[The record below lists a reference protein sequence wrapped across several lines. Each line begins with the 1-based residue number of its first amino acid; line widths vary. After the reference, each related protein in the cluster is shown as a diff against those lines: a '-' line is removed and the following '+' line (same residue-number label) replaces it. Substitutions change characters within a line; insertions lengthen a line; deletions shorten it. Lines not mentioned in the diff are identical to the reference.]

1 MNWLAPE
8 DLARIY
14 GAPSPAA
21 LRKTANQITPDY
33 ARMIEASRFCVLA
46 TFGPRGVDAS
56 PRGDDGAVARILDPY
71 RIALPDWQGNN
82 RIDSLK
88 NIAADGNASLMFMI
102 RGSGNVVR
110 VRGHARL
117 TDDAG
122 LKAAFARDGKE
133 PRTVIVLAVD
143 EVYFQCARA
152 IMRSALWAGHDDS
165 AGLPTPGQILA
176 AISKGQIG
184 GRDYDDSWPQRAA
197 STLW

>member
-1 MNWLAPE
+1 MNWLKPE
-8 DLARIY
+8 DLGQIY
-14 GAPSPAA
+14 GAPGPTS
-21 LRKTANQITPDY
+21 LRKVTNQITAEY

-56 PRGDDGAVARILDPY
+56 PRGDDGAVARILDPR
-71 RIALPDWQGNN
+71 RIALPDWHGNN

-88 NIAADGNASLMFMI
+88 NIVADGNASLMFMI
-102 RGSGNVVR
+102 RGSDNVLR

-122 LKAAFARDGKE
+122 LKASFARDGKE

-152 IMRSALWAGHDDS
+152 IMRSGLWAGGDDS
-165 AGLPTPGQILA
+165 ADLPTPGQILA
-176 AISKGQIG
+176 AITDGEVG